1 MILEIDAGNTFVK
14 WRLLNHLDVVKR
26 GRFLTEQLSR
36 SIPVEWQAPV
46 TEIRVASVAGKDVNQ
61 QIGSV
66 LSGYHAIEIQFAQT
80 TYVCAGVK
88 NSYAQPERMGV
99 DRWLAML
106 AAYNNVKRAC
116 CVVDCGSAITID
128 FIDAAGEHQGGYIL
142 PGLRLM
148 KQGLLS
154 NTAEIQVDRSMS
166 SFDLEPGRDTSAAVD
181 HGINYLFLSL
191 VEKVARDI
199 NTPMESYQLFVTGG
213 DGQLFASLV
222 EGAEYFSDLVLDG
235 LAWSLSP

>member
-14 WRLLNHLDVVKR
+14 WRLLDNLDVVKR

-36 SIPVEWQAPV
+36 SIPVEWQEAV
-46 TEIRVASVAGKDVNQ
+46 AEIRVASVAGKDINL
-61 QIGSV
+61 QIEAV
-66 LSGYHAIEIQFAQT
+66 LSGYHSIEIRFAQT
-80 TYVCAGVK
+80 TGFCASVK

-106 AAYNNVKRAC
+106 AAYNKVKRAC

-128 FIDAAGEHQGGYIL
+128 FIDVFGKHQGGYIL

-148 KQGLLS
+148 KQDLLS
-154 NTAEIQVDRSMS
+154 NTAEIQVDRSIS
-166 SFDLEPGRDTSAAVD
+166 AFDLVPGRDTSAAVD

-199 NTPMESYQLFVTGG
+199 NKPMESYQLFVTGG

-222 EGAEYFSDLVLDG
+222 EGGEYSSDLVLDG
-235 LAWSLSP
+235 LAWGLST